1 LGTLIMAA
9 VGGAG
14 LVLMRPLGASFS
26 ADLVRLMVL
35 VLGGAGVYILV
46 ARLLGN
52 EMLAML
58 LGRRRADAVGRVR

>member
-1 LGTLIMAA
+1 
-9 VGGAG
+9 
-14 LVLMRPLGASFS
+14 MRPLGASFS